1 MEATGAAAN
10 LVVDLP
16 SDETVYIGDFVSDD
30 NASSQ
35 AVLQHSVE
43 DLIEAEK
50 MKKEEWPR
58 YNGKGAVKKPDNGK
72 LPLNHLLINFLADK
86 GHRVR
91 GYAKKYFTLAAL
103 CEEKNLGCTKLDAE
117 QMTRQTSWAL
127 RITPKGTFDKFKTA
141 LMAALK
147 HHFDNHE
154 HCGGWCKAK

>member
-58 YNGKGAVKKPDNGK
+58 YNAS
-72 LPLNHLLINFLADK
+72 
-86 GHRVR
+86 
-91 GYAKKYFTLAAL
+91 AAL
-103 CEEKNLGCTKLDAE
+103 RVCSV
-117 QMTRQTSWAL
+117 R
-127 RITPKGTFDKFKTA
+127 
-141 LMAALK
+141 
-147 HHFDNHE
+147 
-154 HCGGWCKAK
+154 